1 MTAFKKEMGMGCH
14 AFQTQYT
21 PAYGYVPSLAVG
33 VLFVV
38 LFGIP
43 LLYHVFQSCR
53 CPYNTDA
60 FLAQE
65 VTLIMAPVFFSAAL
79 YVLLGLLIL
88 DLGRASSFMSA
99 KWYTIIFC
107 SADLISLIVQAV
119 GGAMASTADT
129 DDQQTRGTHIMVAGI
144 AFQLGTMTLFGGML
158 ADFVRR
164 IWGKGLGLREL
175 ITPRLKIILGAI
187 FVSFLMIY
195 IRSIY
200 RTIELAQGW
209 DGYLITHQGYFIGLD
224 AAIMVIAVA
233 IFIPVDPA
241 VLMGKPGH
249 GHGNGHGEAIG
260 VKQVSGTDAS
270 DGEAGIP
277 MSSYDRVETGHP

>member
-1 MTAFKKEMGMGCH
+1 MGSQPTTAEVIGWASRVYASK
-14 AFQTQYT
+14 
-21 PAYGYVPSLAVG
+21 
-33 VLFVV
+33 
-38 LFGIP
+38 
-43 LLYHVFQSCR
+43 

-65 VTLIMAPVFFSAAL
+65 VTLIIAPVFFSAVL

-88 DLGRASSFMSA
+88 DLGRASSFLSA
-99 KWYTIIFC
+99 RWYTIIFC
-107 SADLISLIVQAV
+107 TADLISLIVQAV

-164 IWGKGLGLREL
+164 VRGRRLGLRER
-175 ITPRLKIILGAI
+175 ITPRLRAILGAI

-200 RTIELAQGW
+200 RTIELAEGW

-224 AAIMVIAVA
+224 AAIMVVAVA
-233 IFIPVDPA
+233 VFIPVDPA

-249 GHGNGHGEAIG
+249 GPGHGRGEAVG
-260 VKQVSGTDAS
+260 VKQVSGVDAS

-277 MSSYDRVETGHP
+277 MGSYDRAETGHP